1 MPKIILIGG
10 YAQHGKDSTSNIL
23 KSNFDNINKKSI
35 ILHYGDVLKFVCSKY
50 FKWDGNKDKAG
61 RQILQLVG
69 TNLARKHYPT
79 IWVDIVILFVK
90 ALFFDYDYIL
100 VADFRFSDEAT
111 RWIREG
117 YFPTTIRVNRLN
129 FDNGLTEEQKN
140 HPSETALD
148 NFNFDYVINSESG
161 LNNLKI
167 EVNKIIDKL

>member
-1 MPKIILIGG
+1 MTKILLVGG

-23 KSNFDNINKKSI
+23 KSHFDNINKKSI

-50 FKWDGNKDKAG
+50 FNAPIEKNDKT
-61 RQILQLVG
+61 RSIWQFVG

-79 IWVDIVILFVK
+79 IWVDIVILFTK

-100 VADFRFSDEAT
+100 VADFRFTDEST
-111 RWIREG
+111 RWIEEG

-129 FDNGLTEEQKN
+129 FDNGLTEEQKK

-161 LNNLKI
+161 LDNLEI
-167 EVNKIIDKL
+167 EINKIIDRL